1 MWSGRA
7 LFVGPACLS
16 GDKGQIGA
24 KQRVCLDTQPSQAER
39 KEAGRVPVNLGVRRH
54 RQKILNEGESHL

>member
-1 MWSGRA
+1 MWSGLA

-16 GDKGQIGA
+16 GGEGQIAA
-24 KQRVCLDTQPSQAER
+24 KQPACLDTQPNQAEK